1 MRRSVLLRFALLPLA
16 ATLGTLLGTAPAN
29 ANFHLNEITKVI
41 VGVNGNTTVQAV
53 EFKMLAAGE
62 NLVTGAQ
69 INVYNAAGTFVT
81 TLGTFDGPV
90 PTGLVNR
97 RILCATENF
106 RVAFGIEP
114 DLIINPGLLVG
125 TGQVV
130 FEKPGICL
138 INGLAYG
145 AVTTPING
153 TTSAAALGSTGAT
166 FLVRSVDDGTVIS
179 CPLDENASARFGLVN
194 ATAASPVNV
203 INNFGDIVPV
213 YPTAAGVEG
222 SPGVQAPL
230 RIYPNPFHG
239 AAKIVAPGYG
249 VLTVY
254 DINGRLVRRWGSP
267 NARPAVMGT
276 QRLDWDGTDHHGRR
290 LASGIYFVQYG
301 FDRQNRARVVLLR

>member
-1 MRRSVLLRFALLPLA
+1 MRSLLPRF
-16 ATLGTLLGTAPAN
+16 TLLSLTAVLSTLLGTAPAN

-62 NLVTGAQ
+62 NLLAGAQ

-81 TLGTFDGPV
+81 TLGTFPGSV
-90 PTGLVNR
+90 PTGLTNR
-97 RILCATENF
+97 RILCTTENF

-130 FEKPGICL
+130 FEKPGVCV

-166 FLVRSVDDGTVIS
+166 FLVRSVDDGIVIS

-203 INNFGDIVPV
+203 INNFGDIVQV
-213 YPTAAGVEG
+213 YPTAAGVDG
-222 SPGVQAPL
+222 SPGVPVAPV
-230 RIYPNPFHG
+230 RVYPNPFSHG
-239 AAKIVAPGYG
+239 AKIVAPGYG

-267 NARPAVMGT
+267 GARPAVIGG